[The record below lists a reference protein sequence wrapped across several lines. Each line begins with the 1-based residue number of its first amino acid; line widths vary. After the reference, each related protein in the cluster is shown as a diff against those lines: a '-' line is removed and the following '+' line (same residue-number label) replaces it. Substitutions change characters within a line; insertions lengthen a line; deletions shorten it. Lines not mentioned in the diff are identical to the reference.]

1 MDHLAH
7 LLKADIARM
16 DGHLLG
22 VGVGVPGSVD
32 SQASGVVSAPTLG
45 WSDAQVGPMLR
56 ARLGLPVLVEND
68 VNTLAVADRLYGAG
82 RSYSTYLVVTIG
94 RGIGCGVVVD
104 GSVYRGAF
112 GGGGGDR
119 SSAGGLHRGGG
130 MRVRV
135 AGLFGGVRRRDA
147 LIRIAV
153 AAGVLEPGQRIG
165 DLLSAAKAGGS
176 AAIDIY
182 LEAARTFGAA
192 LSGVVHTLDPE
203 VVILSG
209 RGIDAWP
216 FWESGFEETFRRH
229 LMPRWRSTR
238 SWYRRGRR
246 ASGSSAPPAWCW
258 PPRST
263 PSASAATRADWSGA
277 GCMTTDRGCRHDL
290 AGNPEQPRA
299 GQRTPAGG
307 AAAPWQRW
315 LAHAGWALFFLL
327 PSAIPLIIFTF
338 LPMAASFWVSLH
350 KWNLISP
357 MKWVGFAN
365 YTKLL
370 KDPQTTKIFL
380 HTLAYIVGYLPL
392 VYVGGLGLAM
402 ALNKKMAGRSFF
414 RAAIFLPVVT
424 SWVVVALV
432 WQWLLNPA
440 NGLVNHVLGFLHLPT
455 PGWWTDPDWAMPS
468 VILASAWKDL
478 GFVMVIL
485 LAGLQAIPTDLY
497 EAATVDGAS
506 GWQRFR
512 RITLPLLSPST
523 FFVVVISLIN
533 GFQVFDQVFV
543 MTGGGPEGASQ
554 VVVGQI
560 YNLTFRYGRAG
571 DASALSWLLF
581 LVILMITAVQLR
593 GQRRWV
599 THA

>member
-1 MDHLAH
+1 MTM
-7 LLKADIARM
+7 LKTRS
-16 DGHLLG
+16 HPQPP
-22 VGVGVPGSVD
+22 VSVPPSP
-32 SQASGVVSAPTLG
+32 AP
-45 WSDAQVGPMLR
+45 R
-56 ARLGLPVLVEND
+56 R
-68 VNTLAVADRLYGAG
+68 R
-82 RSYSTYLVVTIG
+82 
-94 RGIGCGVVVD
+94 
-104 GSVYRGAF
+104 
-112 GGGGGDR
+112 
-119 SSAGGLHRGGG
+119 RGGW
-130 MRVRV
+130 
-135 AGLFGGVRRRDA
+135 
-147 LIRIAV
+147 
-153 AAGVLEPGQRIG
+153 
-165 DLLSAAKAGGS
+165 
-176 AAIDIY
+176 
-182 LEAARTFGAA
+182 RT
-192 LSGVVHTLDPE
+192 
-203 VVILSG
+203 
-209 RGIDAWP
+209 
-216 FWESGFEETFRRH
+216 
-229 LMPRWRSTR
+229 
-238 SWYRRGRR
+238 
-246 ASGSSAPPAWCW
+246 
-258 PPRST
+258 
-263 PSASAATRADWSGA
+263 
-277 GCMTTDRGCRHDL
+277 
-290 AGNPEQPRA
+290 
-299 GQRTPAGG
+299 
-307 AAAPWQRW
+307 
-315 LAHAGWALFFLL
+315 AGWALFFLL
-327 PSAIPLIIFTF
+327 PSAVPLIIFTF
-338 LPMAASFWVSLH
+338 IPMGASLWVSLH

-357 MKWVGFAN
+357 MKWVGLAN

-380 HTLAYIVGYLPL
+380 HTLAYIAGYLPL
-392 VYVGGLGLAM
+392 VYVGGLALAM

-432 WQWLLNPA
+432 WQWLLNPS
-440 NGLVNHVLGFLHLPT
+440 NGLINHVLEFLHLPT
-455 PGWWTDPDWAMPS
+455 PGWWTDPEWAMPS

-554 VVVGQI
+554 VAVGQI

-581 LVILMITAVQLR
+581 LVILLITAVQLR